1 MQLVRFVLPGG
12 EVWTPII
19 DRLIYVLSY
28 LQSASID
35 EVSFYRDTTSFVQ
48 YLQKS
53 VPDKYL
59 GLAITGHSL
68 GGGLSMITGAQTG
81 IPAVAISGPNTMLTK
96 RSLIPEVTKEA
107 LDSKT
112 FNVIP
117 SKSNVFEWR
126 STNSFVLTIRFFI
139 TSLFSRKAATWCP

>member
-1 MQLVRFVLPGG
+1 MFLYCEVRGTTNAWDALTDAQLWSGAILMQILRFFLPAG

-35 EVSFYRDTTSFVQ
+35 EVSFYRDTTSFVK
-48 YLQKS
+48 YLQNRS
-53 VPDKYL
+53 SEYP

-68 GGGLSMITGAQTG
+68 GGGLAMISGAQTG
-81 IPAVAISGPNTMLTK
+81 TPAVAMSGPNAMLSK
-96 RSLIPEVTKEA
+96 RSFIPEISKED

-117 SKSNVFEWR
+117 S
-126 STNSFVLTIRFFI
+126 T
-139 TSLFSRKAATWCP
+139 